1 MFKDSHYST
10 LYKRK
15 MTTMVVNS
23 HVVLKW
29 YSTIINLIDSWKTE
43 RERERER
50 EREEEEEE
58 EITYSNSMYV
68 SLWMPCK
75 VDDLLLDNTILSY
88 IDDWVVEFV
97 LCVK

>member
-1 MFKDSHYST
+1 MLSSSDIVP
-10 LYKRK
+10 L
-15 MTTMVVNS
+15 
-23 HVVLKW
+23 
-29 YSTIINLIDSWKTE
+29 LISSIPEKP

-50 EREEEEEE
+50 EREEEE

-88 IDDWVVEFV
+88 IDAWVVAFV

>member
-1 MFKDSHYST
+1 MLSSSDIVPLLISST
-10 LYKRK
+10 PEKP
-15 MTTMVVNS
+15 
-23 HVVLKW
+23 
-29 YSTIINLIDSWKTE
+29 
-43 RERERER
+43 RERER

-68 SLWMPCK
+68 ALWMPCK

>member
-1 MFKDSHYST
+1 MLSSSDIVP
-10 LYKRK
+10 L
-15 MTTMVVNS
+15 
-23 HVVLKW
+23 
-29 YSTIINLIDSWKTE
+29 LISSIPEKP

-50 EREEEEEE
+50 EEEEEEE

>member
-1 MFKDSHYST
+1 MLSSSDIVP
-10 LYKRK
+10 L
-15 MTTMVVNS
+15 
-23 HVVLKW
+23 
-29 YSTIINLIDSWKTE
+29 LISSIPEKP

>member
-1 MFKDSHYST
+1 
-10 LYKRK
+10 
-15 MTTMVVNS
+15 
-23 HVVLKW
+23 
-29 YSTIINLIDSWKTE
+29 
-43 RERERER
+43 
-50 EREEEEEE
+50 
-58 EITYSNSMYV
+58 MYV

>member
-1 MFKDSHYST
+1 MLSSSDIVP
-10 LYKRK
+10 L
-15 MTTMVVNS
+15 
-23 HVVLKW
+23 
-29 YSTIINLIDSWKTE
+29 LISSIPEKP
-43 RERERER
+43 RERER
-50 EREEEEEE
+50 EEEE

>member
-1 MFKDSHYST
+1 MLSSSDIVP
-10 LYKRK
+10 L
-15 MTTMVVNS
+15 
-23 HVVLKW
+23 
-29 YSTIINLIDSWKTE
+29 LISSIPEKP
-43 RERERER
+43 RERER
-50 EREEEEEE
+50 EEEE

-75 VDDLLLDNTILSY
+75 VDDLPLDNTILSY